1 MNDSGKLLCES
12 LSIITIKKEKKIQNT
27 KYNLS

>member
-12 LSIITIKKEKKIQNT
+12 LSIITIKKEKKNT